1 MISAWSFVPSIL
13 RRETEMK
20 MSSPKVGLLAV
31 LLLFSGVAV
40 AGAGK
45 AVATPKPV
53 ESPAQVVHQLYEA
66 FERGDMAALE
76 RLIAPDATWTYHGPA
91 SKLPFG
97 GTRRGPEGVADFFA
111 KVDETLE
118 NPVAIQFG
126 YIVTGDM
133 VAVPGTEESTVRATG
148 IRYKAD
154 CVHVFKIRNGQ
165 IVSFDEYIDS
175 GKVLLAFQGD
185 KSVAVPG
192 SGKSSSS
199 PPAASSPPTAQPIV
213 DRSAGKAIFTT
224 CAGCH
229 GNGGQGLGYM
239 YAPNLTGQDSDYLVR
254 QLVNFREGKRG
265 KIDDAHGYPMTGR
278 ATAIPGA
285 DGVKAVVSYIAGL
298 PKLAAAP
305 VASRPLPAAIADI
318 VQTCA
323 TCHGAAGE
331 GNADMQAPAL
341 NRLDRHYI
349 SQQLVNFRT
358 GKRGY
363 HGDDSLGALMAAS
376 ARDIPGP
383 EAITAIANHYGR
395 D

>member
-1 MISAWSFVPSIL
+1 
-13 RRETEMK
+13 MK
-20 MSSPKVGLLAV
+20 MRSPKAALIAV
-31 LLLFSGVAV
+31 MLLFSGVA
-40 AGAGK
+40 AAAAGK
-45 AVATPKPV
+45 ALTAPKP
-53 ESPAQVVHQLYEA
+53 AQDPVHVVHELYEA

-97 GTRRGPEGVADFFA
+97 GTRRGPAGVADFFA

-118 NPVAIQFG
+118 NPVATQFD
-126 YIVTGDM
+126 YIVTGER

-154 CVHVFKIRNGQ
+154 CVHVFTVRNGK
-165 IVSFDEYIDS
+165 IVSFEEFIDS

-185 KSVAVPG
+185 RSVGIERGEKA
-192 SGKSSSS
+192 S
-199 PPAASSPPTAQPIV
+199 PPATAAPAALRPIV

-224 CAGCH
+224 CLGCH
-229 GNGGQGLGYM
+229 GNDGQGRDHM
-239 YAPNLTGQDSDYLVR
+239 YAPNLSGQNGDYLIR
-254 QLVNFREGKRG
+254 QLTNFREGRRG
-265 KIDDAHGYPMTGR
+265 KIDDAHGFPMVGR

-285 DGVKAVVSYIAGL
+285 DGVKAVVAYISGL

-305 VASRPLPAAIADI
+305 VASRPVPAPIAGI
-318 VQTCA
+318 IETCA

-349 SQQLVNFRT
+349 AQQLINFRT

-363 HGDDSLGALMAAS
+363 HADDGPGALMAAS
-376 ARDIPGP
+376 AKDIAGP
-383 EAITAIANHYGR
+383 EMIGDLASHYGR